1 MPWTERC
8 RFASRLVLDRGR
20 GLSGFLSRLSVLGLI
35 LAVAILLAVLAV
47 MNGFEREMHG
57 RILGLVP
64 HVTVHGYANSH
75 EWSVIKADLAGRE
88 GVKSAALMVQ
98 RDVLALR
105 ANRVDVGVLMGVE
118 PLAWQRWRAWASPR
132 VEQLRPGDIVL
143 GAQLANRLGVAVGD
157 AFRIVL
163 PEGGLDGSA
172 PPVLRRVEVV
182 SVVSSGTE
190 LDEGLMLIDFD
201 FALGFG
207 GDDATA
213 TGVAIQL
220 DDLFEA
226 ENLRWTIARELPP
239 HLYVSDWTGQYGNLY
254 AAIRLSRDLVTLLL
268 LSIIAVA
275 AFNVVSSLVL
285 VVSDRRGAIAMLRA
299 MGATRSD
306 ILWIFVLQGALIG
319 LLGASV
325 GLFLGWGLALALPD
339 VAQGVEWLVGAPLL
353 NTDVYPLN
361 FLPVDVRFG
370 DAGWLWVCS
379 LLLCIAAA
387 VLPAVRATRISIAA
401 TLSQSQI

>member
-1 MPWTERC
+1 M
-8 RFASRLVLDRGR
+8 V
-20 GLSGFLSRLSVLGLI
+20 I
-35 LAVAILLAVLAV
+35 AVAFLLASLSV
-47 MNGFEREMHG
+47 MNGFEREMRG

-64 HVTVHGYANSH
+64 HVTVQGYVNSD
-75 EWSVIKADLAGRE
+75 EWSVIKAGLAGRE
-88 GVKSAALMVQ
+88 GVNSAALMVQ

-105 ANRVDVGVLMGVE
+105 ANRVDAGVLMGVE
-118 PLAWQRWRAWASPR
+118 PPVWQRWRAWASPA
-132 VEQLRPGDIVL
+132 VERLRSGDNVL
-143 GAQLANRLGVAVGD
+143 GAQLANRLGVTVGD
-157 AFRIVL
+157 ALRIVL
-163 PEGGLDGSA
+163 PEGGLEGSA
-172 PPVLRRVEVV
+172 PPVLRSVQVV

-190 LDEGLMLIDFD
+190 LDEGLMLIDFG
-201 FALGFG
+201 FALALG

-213 TGVAIQL
+213 TGVAVQL
-220 DDLFEA
+220 DDLFDA
-226 ENLRWTIARELPP
+226 ENLRWAIARGLPP

-254 AAIRLSRDLVTLLL
+254 AAIRLSRDLITLLL

-325 GLFLGWGLALALPD
+325 GLFLGWGLALVLPD

-361 FLPVDVRFG
+361 FLPVDVRLG

-387 VLPAVRATRISIAA
+387 VLPAVRATRISIAT
-401 TLSQSQI
+401 TLAQSQI